1 MKTTV
6 KLVFENTVARRNPVA
21 ASLRDG
27 QFRKQVVQ
35 NKKAYKRRDR
45 TSKGWE

>member
-6 KLVFENTVARRNPVA
+6 KLVLANTVTRRNPVA

-27 QFRKQVVQ
+27 QFRKQIVRS
-35 NKKAYKRRDR
+35 KKGYTRRDR
-45 TSKGWE
+45 NNRGWE